1 MIKLKTPQKYSLELG
16 LNWKEFSTG
25 NYVEIKKWYSMSG
38 FEVLYSVSA
47 E

>member
-25 NYVEIKKWYSMSG
+25 NYVKIKKWYSMSG
-38 FEVLYSVSA
+38 FEMLYSVSA